1 MRTTVGIQKLILCAG
16 VALGVS
22 LAAAI
27 AVWHGMIGS
36 RDQRSANLTG
46 VVQIGADGDMCQRFV
61 IDHKTGFIK
70 QEQRVACRETA
81 KESGREAPRIPGV
94 RPRRAPVVTRQS
106 SRSASP
112 NVPSRVIR
120 PAPELKPCATHS
132 TIVEQ
137 PPGIRVSRRGG
148 HTFPRFRLGSS
159 QEPAAAFRLSG
170 ADLSRRRPTGERMHD
185 RRYVGNG
192 RPAPGGCGGAAPV

>member
-81 KESGREAPRIPGV
+81 KESGREAP
-94 RPRRAPVVTRQS
+94 
-106 SRSASP
+106 
-112 NVPSRVIR
+112 
-120 PAPELKPCATHS
+120 KD
-132 TIVEQ
+132 
-137 PPGIRVSRRGG
+137 SRRETAKGPG
-148 HTFPRFRLGSS
+148 RDTTKQPISVPERAEPRYS
-159 QEPAAAFRLSG
+159 SG
-170 ADLSRRRPTGERMHD
+170 ARIEAVRDSFNNR
-185 RRYVGNG
+185 
-192 RPAPGGCGGAAPV
+192 